1 MAMQITVNGE
11 ARTIAAAPMTP
22 LVEVLREEL
31 FLTGAKQACS
41 EGFCGACTVLVD
53 DQPVAACLLP
63 VGLVEGRAVRTVES
77 LGTAGDGLSPLQAAM
92 LEHDAVQCG
101 MCFPGILMALTG
113 LLERRPNASEAEIRS
128 ALAGNICRCTG
139 YERIIE
145 AALAASAALRQP
157 EGATP

>member
-63 VGLVEGRAVRTVES
+63 VGLAEGRAVRTVES
-77 LGTAGDGLSPLQAAM
+77 LAAAGNGLSPLQAAM

-113 LLERRPNASEAEIRS
+113 LLERRPDASDAEIRT

-145 AALAASAALRQP
+145 AALAAGAALRRP

>member
-1 MAMQITVNGE
+1 MTMQITVNGE

-31 FLTGAKQACS
+31 FLTGAKQSCS

-63 VGLVEGRAVRTVES
+63 VGLAEGRAVRTVES
-77 LGTAGDGLSPLQAAM
+77 LAAAGNGLSPLQAAM

-113 LLERRPNASEAEIRS
+113 LLERRPDASDAEIRT

-145 AALAASAALRQP
+145 AALAAGAALRRP

>member
-11 ARTIAAAPMTP
+11 ARTIAAAPLTP

-53 DQPVAACLLP
+53 DQPVASCLLP
-63 VGLVEGRAVRTVES
+63 VGLAEGRAVRTVES
-77 LGTAGDGLSPLQAAM
+77 LGAGNGLSPLQAAM
-92 LEHDAVQCG
+92 LEQDAVQCG

-113 LLERRPNASEAEIRS
+113 LLERRPDASEADIRT

-139 YERIIE
+139 YERIIA
-145 AALAASAALRQP
+145 AALAAGAALRQP